1 MTRLMPSAAASSGC
15 SRHPHVTDEETGSAR
30 FRRGPPSG
38 GLCPDPQRPPLP
50 PPRGRA
56 RPGGWGSPR
65 LPLLFLCHVRL
76 VPASEPLHVQDP
88 LPGVLSPQSRGCIQL
103 SPPQRGHPWK
113 TENNDIPAS
122 LTVILSAHLSA
133 APPCDARSLSR
144 GASPRSSIL
153 WARLVPAPSFPLS
166 PRSFCGAPRRGSW
179 GSDVLGWTVRG
190 SCSL

>member
-1 MTRLMPSAAASSGC
+1 MGAAATPMLRMRKQAQPGSDAGPRLGVC
-15 SRHPHVTDEETGSAR
+15 ALTHSAR
-30 FRRGPPSG
+30 RSRLRVAALGPVAGAHLACLSCSSVMSG
-38 GLCPDPQRPPLP
+38 SFLPRSLCTCRIPCPECCH
-50 PPRGRA
+50 PRA
-56 RPGGWGSPR
+56 
-65 LPLLFLCHVRL
+65 V
-76 VPASEPLHVQDP
+76 
-88 LPGVLSPQSRGCIQL
+88 RGCIQL

-122 LTVILSAHLSA
+122 LIVILSAHLSA

-153 WARLVPAPSFPLS
+153 WARLVPAPSFSLS